1 MSRQGTGGVVATY
14 VRVSDEAET
23 KAERVAR
30 KALLKHLRPQDAL
43 VSGVRF
49 HDHEYGDVEI
59 DLLILFPEVGI
70 AVVEVKGGRVSFA
83 KGKWWTSG
91 KGEPAEIDP
100 AGQARRGLHALRRFL
115 GRQKEWRWGNVPG
128 DWYLCFPF
136 TEVAQ
141 GVDMGPE
148 GRRDTI
154 FSQGEEEELARRIY
168 DKLVTRPGKSL
179 PTTDWVQEVIDIL
192 QAQGS
197 DPIPL
202 EQRIVQRLDAI
213 EELTAEQATM
223 IKVWRSNRFIEV
235 VGGAGSGKTWLAM
248 EQARQ
253 WGEAGLSV
261 AFLTYTK
268 GVAEMVKKM
277 FETQPEKQQPN
288 FIGTFHALGY
298 HWGVFPDPDRTG
310 DPDYWTYDLPP
321 LYLDVA
327 NGMQPGEKFDAV
339 IVDEAQ
345 DFSDGWWDV
354 VLASVKDPQGYRLA
368 IFRDD
373 GQRVFEDRSGRPEL
387 PFAVFDLD
395 SNLRNGRRVVEA
407 FAPLSKRKME
417 IGGGEGLPT
426 RIVITDA
433 DNIIPAAD
441 DVVADL
447 VDREGWLP
455 EHVALLTTKSRHSEH
470 ALRQDADKDAYWQG
484 LWATDDIFY
493 GTVAGFKGLERPAV
507 VIALNGFHEHADPK
521 DVLYTAISRA
531 IELAVLVGTEAE
543 LTEILGTKHLG
554 KLKRRQEADPAG
566 AS

>member
-1 MSRQGTGGVVATY
+1 MATY
-14 VRVSDEAET
+14 LRISEEQ
-23 KAERVAR
+23 EPESEQIAR
-30 KALLKHLRPQDAL
+30 EALLKHLRPQDAL
-43 VSGVRF
+43 LSGVRF
-49 HDHEYGDVEI
+49 HDYREGDIEI
-59 DLLILFPEVGI
+59 DLLVLMPDAGI

-83 KGKWWTSG
+83 NGKWWTTG
-91 KGEPAEIDP
+91 KGDPAQIDP
-100 AGQARRGLHALRRFL
+100 VGQARRGLHALRRFL
-115 GRQKEWRWGNVPG
+115 KDQPEWEWGKLPG

-136 TEVAQ
+136 TDVPE
-141 GVDMGPE
+141 GRDMGPE
-148 GRRDTI
+148 GQRATI
-154 FSQGEEEELARRIY
+154 FAQGEEEQLARGIY
-168 DKLVTRPGKSL
+168 DMLLSRPGKSL
-179 PTTDWVQEVIDIL
+179 PAADWVQEVIDIL
-192 QAQGS
+192 QAQGAE
-197 DPIPL
+197 PITL
-202 EQRIVQRLDAI
+202 EQRVVQRLDAI

-277 FETQPEKQQPN
+277 FETQPEKQQPT

-298 HWGVFPDPDRTG
+298 HWGVLPDPERTG
-310 DPDYWTYDLPP
+310 DPDYWTYELPP
-321 LYLDVA
+321 QYADVA
-327 NGMQPGEKFDAV
+327 NGMQPGGKFDAV

-354 VLASVKDPQGYRLA
+354 VLASVKDPEGYRLA

-426 RIVITDA
+426 RIVLTDA
-433 DNIIPAAD
+433 DNVIPAAD

-455 EHVALLTTKSRHSEH
+455 EHVALLTTKSKHSEH

-507 VIALNGFHEHADPK
+507 VIALNGFHDHADPK

-531 IELAVLVGTEAE
+531 IELAVLVGTEEE
-543 LTEILGTKHLG
+543 LTEVLGSKHLG
-554 KLKRRQEADPAG
+554 KLTRRQEAGAAG
-566 AS
+566 GS

>member
-1 MSRQGTGGVVATY
+1 
-14 VRVSDEAET
+14 
-23 KAERVAR
+23 
-30 KALLKHLRPQDAL
+30 
-43 VSGVRF
+43 
-49 HDHEYGDVEI
+49 
-59 DLLILFPEVGI
+59 
-70 AVVEVKGGRVSFA
+70 
-83 KGKWWTSG
+83 
-91 KGEPAEIDP
+91 
-100 AGQARRGLHALRRFL
+100 
-115 GRQKEWRWGNVPG
+115 
-128 DWYLCFPF
+128 
-136 TEVAQ
+136 
-141 GVDMGPE
+141 
-148 GRRDTI
+148 
-154 FSQGEEEELARRIY
+154 
-168 DKLVTRPGKSL
+168 
-179 PTTDWVQEVIDIL
+179 
-192 QAQGS
+192 
-197 DPIPL
+197 
-202 EQRIVQRLDAI
+202 
-213 EELTAEQATM
+213 M
-223 IKVWRSNRFIEV
+223 IKVWRNNRFIEV

-277 FETQPEKQQPN
+277 FETQPEKQQPT

-298 HWGVFPDPDRTG
+298 HWGVLPDPERTA
-310 DPDYWTYDLPP
+310 DPDYWTYELPP
-321 LYLDVA
+321 QYVDVA
-327 NGMQPGEKFDAV
+327 NEMQPGEKFDAV
-339 IVDEAQ
+339 IIDEAQ

-373 GQRVFEDRSGRPEL
+373 GQQVFEDRSGRPDL

-426 RIVITDA
+426 RIVLTGE

-455 EHVALLTTKSRHSEH
+455 EHVALLTTKGRHSEH

-493 GTVAGFKGLERPAV
+493 GTVAGFKGLERPGV
-507 VIALNGFHEHADPK
+507 VIAVNGFHDHADTK

-543 LTEILGTKHLG
+543 LTEVLGSKHLG
-554 KLKRRQEADPAG
+554 KLMRRQEASASGGSYGERRYNAAG
-566 AS
+566 LPTPPLDRRPVS